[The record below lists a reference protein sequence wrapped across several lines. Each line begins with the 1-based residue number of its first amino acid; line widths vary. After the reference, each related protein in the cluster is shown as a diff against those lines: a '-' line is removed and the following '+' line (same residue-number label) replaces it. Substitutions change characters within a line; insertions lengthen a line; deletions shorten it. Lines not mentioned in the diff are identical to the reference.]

1 MKGID
6 LSGRINLVIVKEK
19 GYERHCEHGDEL
31 SCPMKGLDFFGEL
44 IVTHHRPV
52 LSFDRFR

>member
-1 MKGID
+1 MDGID
-6 LSGRINLVIVKEK
+6 VGGRINLRLFFKK

-31 SCPMKGLDFFGEL
+31 SSPMKALDS
-44 IVTHHRPV
+44 THRRPG